1 MLGVMGMDVKALLQD
16 LGDRDTNTYYAA
28 RDQIRALGIDAVPA
42 LVQVMLSGKDIVSW
56 RAAAL
61 LTEIKVSL
69 VLDYFVQALESPNTI
84 VRQIAA
90 QAIGEHGDKR
100 LVPHLLKHLDDR
112 SCIVQMWIVE
122 ALGELGDSEVVQP
135 LLDLLHKTDSTSI
148 QLSVIK
154 ALGQIGDVRAAKAFI
169 PFLQSDNPHVRSR
182 AERVYRQ
189 LIESSGKN

>member
-1 MLGVMGMDVKALLQD
+1 MGMDVQTLLHD

-42 LVQVMLSGKDIVSW
+42 LAQAMLSGKDIVSW
-56 RAAAL
+56 RAATL
-61 LTEIKVSL
+61 LTEIKVSA
-69 VLDYFVQALESPNTI
+69 VMDYFVQALESPNTI

-90 QAIGEHGDKR
+90 QTIGEQGDKR

-122 ALGELGDSEVVQP
+122 ALGELGDSNVVQS
-135 LLDLLHKTDSTSI
+135 LLALLQRTDSTSI
-148 QLSVIK
+148 QLGVIK
-154 ALGQIGDVRAAKAFI
+154 ALGQIGDDRAVEALL
-169 PFLQSDNPHVRSR
+169 PFLQSDNHHVRSK
-182 AERVYRQ
+182 AQRVYRQ